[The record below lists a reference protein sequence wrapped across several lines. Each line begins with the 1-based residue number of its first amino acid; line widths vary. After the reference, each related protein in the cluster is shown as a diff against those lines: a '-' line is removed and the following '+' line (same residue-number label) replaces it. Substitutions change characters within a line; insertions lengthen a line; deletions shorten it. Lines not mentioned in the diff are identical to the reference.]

1 MDSEEAKKAAIEAI
15 ETYKQELEASSKKQ
29 KEILAGFVKR
39 LEEKKITEIRKQ
51 ISS

>member
-1 MDSEEAKKAAIEAI
+1 MNSEETKKAVDRAI
-15 ETYKQELEASSKKQ
+15 ETYKEELEKSSKKQ